1 MQGWNGDARLGLLES
16 SEPDRWQWVLPGP
29 ITELWMD
36 NWAIAEGAPNP
47 EAAHAFINFS
57 MTPENLALNLDYIG
71 YNVGG
76 KDMETAAVD
85 AGLEYTDLIFYPP
98 AQRDPRQAQ

>member
-1 MQGWNGDARLGLLES
+1 
-16 SEPDRWQWVLPGP
+16 VLPGP

-57 MTPENLALNLDYIG
+57 MTPENLLLNLDYIG

-76 KDMETAAVD
+76 ADMEQAA
-85 AGLEYTDLIFYPP
+85 AAEGLELPELIFFDD
-98 AQRDPRQAQ
+98 AQLASMHEQTLNDSQTVRVEIWNEMKAAAGA